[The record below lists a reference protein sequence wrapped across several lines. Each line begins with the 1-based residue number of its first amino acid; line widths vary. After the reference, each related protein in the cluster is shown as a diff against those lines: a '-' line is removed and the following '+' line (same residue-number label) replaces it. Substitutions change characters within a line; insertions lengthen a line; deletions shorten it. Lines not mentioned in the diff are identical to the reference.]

1 MAKRGLRSVYAKQKR
16 AARKILLEQSYRD
29 PEKAENINL
38 LNHSAMTDELN
49 RKFQHVIMSV
59 VLQSDKG
66 DVLVDS
72 RGEGSLQK

>member
-1 MAKRGLRSVYAKQKR
+1 M
-16 AARKILLEQSYRD
+16 RKILLEQSFRD

-49 RKFQHVIMSV
+49 RKFPHVIMAV
-59 VLQSDKG
+59 VAAHDKG

-72 RGEGSLQK
+72 RGQGSLQR